1 MQKLCDLH
9 THSLFSDGTA
19 SPTEL
24 VNRAIDA
31 GLGAIALTDHNTVAG
46 LEEFETAAEG
56 KEIEAIAGVE
66 ITTAFNGKEL
76 HVVGLGIQA
85 EDREKETAFLSVMNQ
100 RKEESNRAL
109 VKRLREAGY
118 DLCYDEIRAK
128 QKGNVNRAVIA
139 AALKEKGYVNE
150 IQEAFEKLLREKHG
164 YYVPPQ
170 MISSLEAIAFLRS
183 LKVVPVLAH
192 PLLSLTEEELV
203 DFLQQAKP
211 AGLVGMETIYVTY
224 SPEEEAAAIRIAEE
238 FGLLGGGGSDYHG
251 DNKPDAK
258 LGIGNGNLQ
267 IPLSFAHTLLEY
279 KF

>member
-1 MQKLCDLH
+1 MQQVCDLH

-19 SPTEL
+19 TPTEL
-24 VNRAIDA
+24 VERSIAA
-31 GLGAIALTDHNTVAG
+31 GLSAVALTDHNTVAG
-46 LEEFETAAEG
+46 LEEFETAAKG

-66 ITTAFNGKEL
+66 ITTTFKGKEL
-76 HVVGLGIQA
+76 HMVGLGIQA
-85 EDREKETAFLSVMNQ
+85 EDREKVTAFLSVMNQ

-109 VKRLREAGY
+109 VKRLGEAGY
-118 DLCYDEIRAK
+118 HLCYDEIRAK
-128 QKGNVNRAVIA
+128 QQGNVNRAVIA
-139 AALKEKGYVNE
+139 AALKEKDYVSE
-150 IQEAFEKLLREKHG
+150 IQEAFEKLLKEKHG

-183 LKVVPVLAH
+183 LKIVPVLAH

-224 SPEEEAAAIRIAEE
+224 SSKEEAAAFRIAEE
-238 FGLLGGGGSDYHG
+238 FDLLSSGGSDYHG
-251 DNKPDAK
+251 DNKPDTK
-258 LGIGNGNLQ
+258 LGIGKGNLQ